1 MSFHKGPSNQK
12 CLDFDFHE
20 SYNLQIFSCR
30 PSSGSSSRSGSSD
43 WDSMDELENYTLKTF
58 RRPLRPAAAHK
69 KSQFKFRKSENS
81 STEIDNSVNEN
92 ANKDTEQ
99 KELHPDI
106 VVQDAADTHK
116 ETVVKEKSKNGS
128 ASVISPMS
136 ASSPSMSS
144 VYLRKHR
151 DQIQEIRQPTGFDS
165 SLAAQVV
172 ARAQNFGKKFN
183 FLQKE
188 EVFGSD

>member
-1 MSFHKGPSNQK
+1 
-12 CLDFDFHE
+12 
-20 SYNLQIFSCR
+20 
-30 PSSGSSSRSGSSD
+30 
-43 WDSMDELENYTLKTF
+43 MDELENYTLKTF
-58 RRPLRPAAAHK
+58 QRPLRPAAHK
-69 KSQFKFRKSENS
+69 KSLFKSRKSENS
-81 STEIDNSVNEN
+81 STEIDNSAKEK

-99 KELHPDI
+99 RELHPDM
-106 VVQDAADTHK
+106 VAQDAADTQK

-136 ASSPSMSS
+136 ATSPSMSS

-151 DQIQEIRQPTGFDS
+151 DQIQEIRQPAGFDS